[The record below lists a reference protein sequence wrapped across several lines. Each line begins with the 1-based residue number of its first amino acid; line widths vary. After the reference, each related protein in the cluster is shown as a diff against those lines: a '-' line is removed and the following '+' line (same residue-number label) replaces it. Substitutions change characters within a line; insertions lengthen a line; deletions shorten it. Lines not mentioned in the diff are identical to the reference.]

1 MTLIRRFI
9 FISTIILFI
18 GSSIGPSLSGNQIND
33 NGDELDQSQVSWSGD
48 GWGSWN
54 KTVRL
59 AQGFIPT
66 MKYLT
71 RIELYMKK
79 IDIPTV
85 PTASLKISI
94 RDTLYLPD
102 EGDLTSVTINK
113 SDIEDGMRWIE
124 FDFEDIETIPGETY
138 YIVFFETNGHIYK
151 SDFFWGVGT
160 MNPYSDGQA
169 WYKSWPSGW
178 CSLYSTYVKYPDFCF
193 KTYGS
198 NTEPLFSDLECLGH
212 LNWNQ
217 VSPGSR
223 VRGNFTVRNS
233 GDPGSQL
240 DWRIESGPEWGE
252 WMFNPSSGEG
262 LTPEDGDVNVEAT
275 MICPDIKE
283 SMFSGEVVV
292 INEHD
297 DTDVDSIEVTL
308 STPKQKVFDK
318 VNIRLLEPY
327 TMLSSLVQQMF
338 NL

>member
-33 NGDELDQSQVSWSGD
+33 GGDELDQSQVSWSGD
-48 GWGSWN
+48 GCGCWD

-59 AQGFIPT
+59 AQGFVPT

-85 PTASLKISI
+85 PMASLKVSI

-138 YIVFFETNGHIYK
+138 YIVFFETNGHISE
-151 SDFFWGVGT
+151 SDFFWGLKT
-160 MNPYSDGQA
+160 MNPYPDGQA
-169 WYKSWPSGW
+169 WYKSIKSGIW
-178 CSLYSTYVKYPDFCF
+178 DSLYKNDKKYPDFCF

-198 NTEPLFSDLECLGH
+198 NTEPLFSDLVCLGH

-217 VSPGSR
+217 VTPGSM
-223 VRGNFTVRNS
+223 VRGNFTVCNS
-233 GDPGSQL
+233 GDSGSQL
-240 DWRIESGPEWGE
+240 DWSIESSPEWGE
-252 WMFNPSSGEG
+252 WMFNPSSGDG
-262 LTPEDGDVNVEAT
+262 LTPEDGCVTVEAT

-283 SMFSGEVVV
+283 SMFSGEVVI
-292 INEHD
+292 INEND
-297 DTDVDSIEVTL
+297 EEDVDSIEVTL
-308 STPKQKVFDK
+308 KILRTLSTVILFVSTD
-318 VNIRLLEPY
+318 V
-327 TMLSSLVQQMF
+327 
-338 NL
+338 